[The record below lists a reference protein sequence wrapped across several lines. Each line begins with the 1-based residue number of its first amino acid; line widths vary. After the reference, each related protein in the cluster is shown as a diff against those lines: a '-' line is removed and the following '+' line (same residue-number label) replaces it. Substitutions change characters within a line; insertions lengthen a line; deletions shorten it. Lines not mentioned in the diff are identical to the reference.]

1 MCSKGSGDGYE
12 QREGERAM
20 SGSGE
25 PKGGGLAAGGRL
37 AAAKDE
43 LLTQAAETCVQT
55 PGIHQIT
62 AQDALAYLRLY
73 YRHVAPEDLLDRDP
87 VDIGGPALAH
97 RGLGEERP
105 QGRAK
110 VRVFTPTLDEHG
122 WDPGHSVVQV
132 VTDDMP
138 YLVDSVTMELSRHGL
153 TTHLIVHPLL
163 GVSRDVAGH
172 LKAILGVRETEQDI
186 DESWMHIEVDRT
198 TDRELLA
205 RLEED
210 LQRVLHDVRAAV
222 EDEPKMRAHAGAIAG
237 EIAGNP
243 PPLPD
248 NELAESVELLDW
260 LTDRHFTFLGYR
272 EYTLSEDGA
281 ALHPVTGTGLGI

>member
-87 VDIGGPALAH
+87 VDIGGPAPAPP
-97 RGLGEERP
+97 RP
-105 QGRAK
+105 GGGGAQGRG
-110 VRVFTPTLDEHG
+110 RG
-122 WDPGHSVVQV
+122 RG
-132 VTDDMP
+132 
-138 YLVDSVTMELSRHGL
+138 
-153 TTHLIVHPLL
+153 
-163 GVSRDVAGH
+163 
-172 LKAILGVRETEQDI
+172 
-186 DESWMHIEVDRT
+186 
-198 TDRELLA
+198 
-205 RLEED
+205 
-210 LQRVLHDVRAAV
+210 
-222 EDEPKMRAHAGAIAG
+222 
-237 EIAGNP
+237 
-243 PPLPD
+243 
-248 NELAESVELLDW
+248 
-260 LTDRHFTFLGYR
+260 
-272 EYTLSEDGA
+272 
-281 ALHPVTGTGLGI
+281 